1 MNYLRGELQPPY
13 IHINIDIYI
22 CTLYAYIHRK
32 KAGRIYTN
40 ITIVHDTNPLSNTI
54 IAGVKKYN

>member
-22 CTLYAYIHRK
+22 YIYAHYMHIYIERK
-32 KAGRIYTN
+32 PVEFTRI
-40 ITIVHDTNPLSNTI
+40 
-54 IAGVKKYN
+54 